1 MFANECQCLVE
12 VCDFAFE
19 LSVFGGFEHGFE
31 FGAGAVACG
40 DEVVACEE
48 RFGSDGFGGS

>member
-19 LSVFGGFEHGFE
+19 LGVFGGFEHGFE

-48 RFGSDGFGGS
+48 EFGGDDFGGG